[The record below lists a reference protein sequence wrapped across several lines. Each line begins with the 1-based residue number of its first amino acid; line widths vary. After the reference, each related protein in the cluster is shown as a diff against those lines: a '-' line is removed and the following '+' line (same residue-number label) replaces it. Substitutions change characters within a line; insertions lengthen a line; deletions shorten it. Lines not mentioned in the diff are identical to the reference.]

1 MKKEKLIKEYY
12 KIYGELINI
21 AYYLTD
27 YGWNDSI
34 EIAWDF
40 NYVYDAVKMLE
51 KKNIPILGG
60 DVCIIKDKKLVYTY
74 DNWDTSKVDN
84 SENTSTFERA
94 IRYINDYICIMKI
107 KNMDISNY
115 LFIITCD
122 FEFLKNDDSD
132 VLYIH

>member
-1 MKKEKLIKEYY
+1 MKKEELIKEYY
-12 KIYGELINI
+12 RIYGELINN

-27 YGWNDSI
+27 YGWKDSV

-40 NYVYDAVKMLE
+40 NYVYDAVKILE

-74 DNWDTSKVDN
+74 DNWDTSKVDDSKN
-84 SENTSTFERA
+84 ISTFERTT
-94 IRYINDYICIMKI
+94 RYINDYIYTMKI
-107 KNMDISNY
+107 KNIDISNY
-115 LFIITCD
+115 LFIITCN
-122 FEFLKNDDSD
+122 FKFLQNDDYN